1 MPKFLEDRLKAE
13 YPGDPHAVFGTMNKI
28 GAMKG
33 NKETEL
39 GRQMAIKH
47 KTDLRMAIS
56 KKLMA
61 GAKPKHPPNALGPA
75 MDEAEGAGPEEK
87 D

>member
-1 MPKFLEDRLKAE
+1 MPGFLESKLKQE
-13 YPGDPHAVFGTMNKI
+13 YGADSKIPYIIENKI

-75 MDEAEGAGPEEK
+75 DEAEGSGPEEK